1 MGKEILVIGHQ
12 RPDTDSI
19 AAAIGYAALRN
30 KTDGGGFQAA
40 RCGKLNGET
49 EFVLSYFDVPVP
61 PLVNDVR
68 ARVKDVLDGG
78 LLFIQPGA
86 TVRQAGIFM
95 RQHGVKTLAV
105 VDENRH
111 LLGLFTV
118 GDLAR
123 LLLEAWDTGNVP
135 MDEPVYKVMQSDNL
149 VIFNQDDLITEV
161 RRTMLETRYRNY
173 PVVDDNH
180 CLVGLIARYHLLAMR
195 GKRVILVDHNEKS
208 QAVPGIEEAET
219 VEIIDHHRVADIET
233 AEPIMVR
240 NEPVGSTATIIAR
253 MYKERGLDPDA
264 AVAGVLCAAI
274 LSDTLLFKS
283 PTTTQVDKELAAWL
297 ADIAGLDVAN
307 FGREMFRA
315 GSSLRGRSGREI
327 ILEDF
332 KSFNFGSNRVGIG
345 QIEIIDPDTL
355 PVGRDELQ
363 AELEKLQAEKQY
375 DLVVLMVTD
384 LMRNGTELLF
394 AGPQG
399 RAVELAFNVTP
410 GEKSVFL
417 PGVMSRKKQVVPP
430 LRRLLQG

>member
-195 GKRVILVDHNEKS
+195 GKKVILVDHNEKS

>member
-1 MGKEILVIGHQ
+1 MSKEILVIGHQ

-30 KTDGGGFQAA
+30 ETDGGGFQAA
-40 RCGKLNGET
+40 RCGKINGET
-49 EFVLSYFDVPVP
+49 EFVLSHFDIPVP
-61 PLVNDVR
+61 PLVKDVR

-95 RQHGVKTLAV
+95 RQHGVKTMAV
-105 VDENRH
+105 VDEERH

-135 MDEPVYKVMQSDNL
+135 MDEPLGKFMQRDNL
-149 VIFNQDDLITEV
+149 VAFNQDDLITEV

-219 VEIIDHHRVADIET
+219 LEIIDHHRVADIET

-253 MYKERGLDPDA
+253 MYKERGVQPA
-264 AVAGVLCAAI
+264 PAVAGVLCAAV

-283 PTTTQVDKELAAWL
+283 PTTTPVDKELATWL
-297 ADIAGLDVAN
+297 AQTAAIDVTN

-315 GSSLRGRSGREI
+315 GSSLAGRTGREI

-332 KSFNFGSNRVGIG
+332 KNFHFGSTAVGIG

-355 PVGRDELQ
+355 PVGRGELQ
-363 AELEKLQAEKQY
+363 EELAKLQAEKRY
-375 DLVVLMVTD
+375 DLVALMVTD
-384 LMRNGTELLF
+384 LMRNGTELLY

-410 GEKSVFL
+410 GAGRVFL
-417 PGVMSRKKQVVPP
+417 PGVMSRKKQIVPP
-430 LRRLLQG
+430 LRRMLQE

>member
-253 MYKERGLDPDA
+253 MYKERGVDPDA
-264 AVAGVLCAAI
+264 AIAGVLCAAI

>member
-1 MGKEILVIGHQ
+1 MSKEILVIGHQ

-180 CLVGLIARYHLLAMR
+180 CLVGLIARYHMLAMR
-195 GKRVILVDHNEKS
+195 GKKVILVDHNEKS

-297 ADIAGLDVAN
+297 ANIAGLDVAN

-315 GSSLRGRSGREI
+315 GSSLKDRSGREI

-355 PVGRDELQ
+355 PVDRDELQ

-375 DLVVLMVTD
+375 DLVALMVTD

-399 RAVELAFNVTP
+399 RAVELAFNVAP

-430 LRRLLQG
+430 LKRLLQE

>member
-1 MGKEILVIGHQ
+1 MSKEILVIGHQ

-180 CLVGLIARYHLLAMR
+180 CLVGLIARYHMLAMR
-195 GKRVILVDHNEKS
+195 GKKVILVDHNEKS

-297 ADIAGLDVAN
+297 ANIAGLDVAN

-315 GSSLRGRSGREI
+315 GSSLKDRSGREI

-399 RAVELAFNVTP
+399 RAVELAFNVAP

-430 LRRLLQG
+430 LKRLLQE

>member
-30 KTDGGGFQAA
+30 ETDGGGFQAA
-40 RCGKLNGET
+40 RCGRINGET

-61 PLVNDVR
+61 PLVNDVQT
-68 ARVKDVLDGG
+68 RVKDVLDGG

-123 LLLEAWDTGNVP
+123 LLLEAWDSGNVP

-195 GKRVILVDHNEKS
+195 GKRVILVDHNERS

-264 AVAGVLCAAI
+264 PVAGVLCAAI

-283 PTTTQVDKELAAWL
+283 PTTTPVDKELAAWL
-297 ADIAGLDVAN
+297 ANIAGIDIGY

-315 GSSLRGRSGREI
+315 GSSLRNRSSREI

-345 QIEIIDPDTL
+345 QIEIIDPGTL
-355 PVGRDELQ
+355 PVGHDELQ
-363 AELEKLQAEKQY
+363 AELERLQAEKQY
-375 DLVVLMVTD
+375 DLVALMITD
-384 LMRNGTELLF
+384 FMRNGTELLF

-399 RAVELAFNVTP
+399 RAVERAFNVTP

-430 LRRLLQG
+430 LRRMLQE

>member
-264 AVAGVLCAAI
+264 AIAGVLCAAI

-417 PGVMSRKKQVVPP
+417 PGVMSRKKQVVPL

>member
-264 AVAGVLCAAI
+264 AIAGVLCAAI